1 MRAVTKLTDSCIR
14 KGYFPEEDR
23 ELYEYGFDIIIYT
36 IWSTVVLLLLGTVL
50 RQFWAA
56 VIIVSIF
63 YVFQSSGGGYHANS
77 HLKCLLCMV
86 VGLLAGLS
94 FHFLNDRPVLLWSL
108 LCLGCMLLL
117 SCPLVLHPNKSYLE
131 AERKRLTIRSIITTL
146 SLLVIVISIRL
157 WKTDVFKNE
166 LLFAFSAAFLLS
178 GISRIIGK
186 SYTKNRRRFLNKL
199 DI

>member
-1 MRAVTKLTDSCIR
+1 MRAVTKLTDSYIR

-36 IWSTVVLLLLGTVL
+36 IWSTVILLLLGAVL

-56 VIIVSIF
+56 VVIVSIF
-63 YVFQSSGGGYHANS
+63 YVFQSSGGGYHAKS

-86 VGLLAGLS
+86 AGLLAGLS
-94 FHFLNDRPVLLWSL
+94 FRFLNDYPILLWNL
-108 LCLGCMLLL
+108 LGLGCMLLL
-117 SCPLVLHPNKSYLE
+117 FCPLVLHPNKYYLE

-146 SLLVIVISIRL
+146 SLLVIVILIRL
-157 WKTDVFKNE
+157 WKTDVFNNE

-186 SYTKNRRRFLNKL
+186 IVYRNSQK
-199 DI
+199 ISE

>member
-1 MRAVTKLTDSCIR
+1 MRGVTKLTNSCIR

-36 IWSTVVLLLLGTVL
+36 IWSTVVLLLLGAVL

-77 HLKCLLCMV
+77 HLKCFLFM
-86 VGLLAGLS
+86 LAGLLTGLS
-94 FHFLNDRPVLLWSL
+94 FFYLNNLPGVLWSL
-108 LCLGCMLLL
+108 LGLGALVLVFF
-117 SCPLVLHPNKSYLE
+117 PLVLHPNKSHLKT
-131 AERKRLTIRSIITTL
+131 ERKRLTIRSVVTTI
-146 SLLVIVISIRL
+146 SLLLVAVVLSF
-157 WKTDVFKNE
+157 WKPVLFRNE
-166 LLFAFSAAFLLS
+166 LLDAFSAAFFLS

-186 SYTKNRRRFLNKL
+186 FVYRNNHTV
-199 DI
+199 